1 MKTGIYKKNGKEWF
15 FDPNFMDEPMEL
27 DSHETSTLDFDTFI
41 ERSGFFFSNEIEKC
55 RFYSELEENEAEE
68 TNNKEENL

>member
-55 RFYSELEENEAEE
+55 RFYSELE
-68 TNNKEENL
+68 KEEINNNANTEK

>member
-15 FDPNFMDEPMEL
+15 FDPKYMNEPVEL

-41 ERSGFFFSNEIEKC
+41 ERSGFFFSNEKEKC
-55 RFYSELEENEAEE
+55 RFYSELEENEAEMM
-68 TNNKEENL
+68 

>member
-1 MKTGIYKKNGKEWF
+1 MKTGIYEKNGKEWF

-41 ERSGFFFSNEIEKC
+41 ERSGFFFHSEREKC
-55 RFYSELEENEAEE
+55 RFYSELEENEAEMM
-68 TNNKEENL
+68 

>member
-1 MKTGIYKKNGKEWF
+1 MKTGIYEKDGKEWF

-27 DSHETSTLDFDTFI
+27 DSHKTSTLDFDTFI

-55 RFYSELEENEAEE
+55 RFYSELEEEE
-68 TNNKEENL
+68 INNDANTEK

>member
-1 MKTGIYKKNGKEWF
+1 MKTGIYEKDGKKWF

-55 RFYSELEENEAEE
+55 RFYSELEEEE
-68 TNNKEENL
+68 INNDANTEK